1 MSLLKTGRP
10 SISKEKALKKLEDGK
25 DISKLNINIAK
36 DLHKEVKRYAL
47 ENDTTITEI
56 VHLSLKQYIK
66 K

>member
-10 SISKEKALKKLEDGK
+10 SIRKEKALKKLEDGK

-56 VHLSLKQYIK
+56 VHLSLKQYMK